1 MPRPKQTAIT
11 KPRPFTTPS
20 VASPSIL
27 QTHTPSLLQTVKE
40 GVGFGIGSAIGHRII
55 GGLFGPSSSQ
65 SQEPKRRPTEYEQ
78 CLAEHRDFGDSAAFC
93 SYLLKAKETPVFQ
106 E

>member
-1 MPRPKQTAIT
+1 MPRSKQTSVV
-11 KPRPFTTPS
+11 PS
-20 VASPSIL
+20 RSSTVPVVAMPTVSK
-27 QTHTPSLLQTVKE
+27 PSLMQTVKE

-55 GGLFGPSSSQ
+55 GGIFASSPSQ

-93 SYLLKAKETPVFQ
+93 SYLLKAKETPVIQ